1 MAVTGIRKTSSYTLL
16 ALSAIS
22 LVVFALFFFGGHEI
36 DAKDNKVYNFTDLLI
51 YWTYFLGL
59 LSVGAV
65 LFFVLKDFFAKL
77 ASNPGEAIKSI
88 AGPLALVAL
97 LVVTY
102 LIGDTTPLKVNAEAE
117 RFNTEGWL
125 KVSDMFIYSTY
136 VLLCA
141 TIVAAIY
148 GSIKSALN
156 R

>member
-22 LVVFALFFFGGHEI
+22 LVLFALFFFGGYEF
-36 DAKDNKVYNFTDLLI
+36 DAKGNKVYNFTDLLI

-59 LSVGAV
+59 LAVGAV
-65 LFFVLKDFFAKL
+65 LFFVLKGFFAKL
-77 ASNPGEAIKSI
+77 AANPGEAIKGI

-97 LVVTY
+97 LVITY
-102 LIGDTTPLKVNAEAE
+102 VIGDTTPLQVNAEAE
-117 RFNTEGWL
+117 RFNTAGWL
-125 KVSDMFIYSTY
+125 KVSDMWIYSTY
-136 VLLCA
+136 VLLFA